1 MITVMGEL
9 PRLLCLVLASSSLV
23 CGYTVLTHE
32 AIIDSVWERSLV
44 KLLQKRFPAATAE
57 ELRQAHAYAY
67 GGCIIQDMGY
77 YPFSSRFF
85 SDLTHYVRSGDFV
98 TALIRES
105 GDLNEYAFAL
115 GALDHYAA
123 DTYGHRIGTNHA
135 VPLLYPE
142 LRKKFGNDVTYWDDP
157 VAHVRTEFGFDVL
170 QVALGRYAPNS
181 YRDFIGF
188 QVSKELLDRAFL
200 DTYGLEMKDVFGSV
214 TLALGSY
221 RWAVRSIIP
230 GMTRVAWQLKSEQL
244 KKEIP
249 GVTRKK
255 FLYNL
260 SRASFEKEWG
270 KDYRRPGFGTTCL
283 AALLRLLPSHGAL
296 SSLRIRTP
304 TPEVERL
311 FMTSF
316 NATVDGYLAMLARI
330 SAGKAEVLVNQN
342 LDAGVVTTVG
352 KYRGTDAAYGKL
364 VGKLAERKFAGVT
377 PELREEILIF
387 YKGMRP
393 PAGAFGTPKAK
404 AAYEKLTGEL
414 EALKKQ

>member
-1 MITVMGEL
+1 MITFMGAL
-9 PRLLCLVLASSSLV
+9 SRLLCLVLASSSLL

-44 KLLQKRFPAATAE
+44 KLLQKRFPGATAV
-57 ELRQAHAYAY
+57 ELREAHAYAY

-98 TALIRES
+98 TAMIRES
-105 GDLNEYAFAL
+105 RDLNEYAFAL
-115 GALDHYAA
+115 GALEHYTA
-123 DTYGHRIGTNHA
+123 DTYGHRIGTNQA

-142 LRKKFGNDVTYWDDP
+142 LRKKYGNDVTYWDNP
-157 VAHVRTEFGFDVL
+157 VAHVQTEFGFDVL
-170 QVALGRYAPNS
+170 QVAQGRYAPDS

-188 QVSKELLDRAFL
+188 QVSKELLERAFL
-200 DTYGLEMKDVFGSV
+200 DTYALEMKDVFGSV
-214 TLALGSY
+214 TLAVGTY
-221 RWAVRSIIP
+221 RYAVRSILP
-230 GMTRVAWQLKSEQL
+230 GMTKVAWHLKSEQL

-249 GVTRKK
+249 GITRKR

-260 SRASFEKEWG
+260 SRAGYEKEWG
-270 KDYRRPGFGTTCL
+270 KGYQKAGRGTAFIAFL
-283 AALLRLLPSHGAL
+283 FRLLPSHGSL

-311 FMTSF
+311 FMASF
-316 NATVDGYLAMLARI
+316 NATVDSYLAILAELA
-330 SAGKAEVLVNQN
+330 AGGGTVLVNQN

-364 VGKLAERKFAGVT
+364 LSKLAERKFAGVT
-377 PELREEILIF
+377 PELRKAILEF
-387 YKGMRP
+387 YQGLRAP
-393 PAGAFGTPKAK
+393 VGTAK
-404 AAYEKLTGEL
+404 AMAEFTKVKGEL
-414 EALKKQ
+414 EALKAQ